1 MVVRD
6 WRYQLA
12 PQWRSLDL
20 VRERRVSRAVS
31 TLEVHPGHRP
41 VRTAATRANN
51 HHALRRAAINVATTQ
66 ANRTALAIW
75 TERIAVPAAVTNER
89 DMRFVHA

>member
-31 TLEVHPGHRP
+31 TLEVHPGHKR
-41 VRTAATRANN
+41 VHTAATRANN
-51 HHALRRAAINVATTQ
+51 YSALWRAAINVSAPR